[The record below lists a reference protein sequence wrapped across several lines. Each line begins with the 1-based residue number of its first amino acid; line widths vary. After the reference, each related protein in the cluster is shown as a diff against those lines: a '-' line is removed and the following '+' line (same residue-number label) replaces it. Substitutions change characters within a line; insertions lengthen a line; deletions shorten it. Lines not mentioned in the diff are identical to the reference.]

1 MRGCNRRKD
10 SEVGKNAACSM
21 FSFVL
26 IFLCVFERGCVC
38 VYDMYM
44 CMYMMCICMM
54 CVYMCTLNISQHACK
69 DQRRSSTVG
78 PCLSL

>member
-38 VYDMYM
+38 V
-44 CMYMMCICMM
+44 CMICIC
-54 CVYMCTLNISQHACK
+54 VCT
-69 DQRRSSTVG
+69 
-78 PCLSL
+78 